1 MPFRARGPKRVRTR
15 HRQRWRHGNG
25 VESAYGPDTTG
36 CRAPAAPRTSARVG
50 EGPRCGSREQARSVT
65 KPHLRI
71 VLALVTASAL
81 VSVAPVSAAISEPE
95 HSTWASNAA
104 RSANLRFAW
113 EWRFPLP
120 GAGAASLDPPTWT
133 RRKPV
138 CPLVD
143 LTSPRN
149 PAGIPGRAGDGYN
162 VYYLAI
168 VERREIQCPRARK
181 LARRHWIRGTA
192 PR

>member
-1 MPFRARGPKRVRTR
+1 M
-15 HRQRWRHGNG
+15 
-25 VESAYGPDTTG
+25 
-36 CRAPAAPRTSARVG
+36 
-50 EGPRCGSREQARSVT
+50 T

-120 GAGAASLDPPTWT
+120 GAGAASVDPPTWT

-168 VERREIQCPRARK
+168 VERRQIQCPRARK
-181 LARRHWIRGTA
+181 LARRHWIRGSA
-192 PR
+192 PPLSWRRRRAWRSKIGSAYIGDFVGERRHVLVEYYAVH